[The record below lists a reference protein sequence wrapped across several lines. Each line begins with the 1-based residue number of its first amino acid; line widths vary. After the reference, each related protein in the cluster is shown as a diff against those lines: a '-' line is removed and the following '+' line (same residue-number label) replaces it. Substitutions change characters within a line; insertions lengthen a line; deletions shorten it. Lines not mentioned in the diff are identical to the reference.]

1 MKKLG
6 KVVLYTLVTFIFVLV
21 VLIVV
26 AALAEKKIVK
36 LALEQVSKTTDIPI
50 RADEIDFTLV
60 HNFPYATIRCTNLLV
75 SSPETNGDFESDTLF
90 YAERLFISVASKP
103 LLKSIFEVKV
113 VEMDNAEVF
122 YSLDTAGISNINFL
136 NDTTQK
142 AVIDTSDN
150 NIFLDI
156 KEFNIQ
162 NFTCHYK
169 DSQQKASANLFLEEL
184 NLSGLIDNDDYKGKA
199 EGAAILTNCTFGTTN
214 LYRMQ
219 KTVMDFKMAYN
230 DNLLSIENADVA
242 VDEDALFSL
251 AGKFNLSDST
261 LTDVVLKAQRLDLG
275 SLLKYLPENLLK
287 EYGVT
292 DFSGILVAEANISGF
307 ISDSIMP
314 AVTATFDFS
323 DGLLHYEDYPV
334 LKQVECKGMA
344 TNGTNQN
351 NSSTRLDISTMSFR
365 TEKSKV
371 SLSGN
376 VNNLDKPAYQIK
388 STINIDLGEFADY
401 VPDTLLQS
409 IGGRVNAVFS
419 TKGILPDSI
428 SDAFIHSVLK
438 NSKASAQFQ
447 NIKAVVDS
455 SMSVDSLTGKME
467 YLPNEIKLND
477 VTAFVPAYNLGLKN
491 LDAVITGDPTKPDSL
506 NIQFNRLRGAFEK
519 SKFELSGSL
528 KYPMNPDYSIS
539 GQAYVDLQEMQKYL
553 PDSLVNSMAGTV
565 SATFRS
571 AAQLNLDS
579 ISDNMYELFF
589 EKSSFSASFDNVTAD
604 MPDSTMSVSQLTG
617 QLNYHADTFEIKK
630 LGLNYMGQQ
639 FDMSETTVLN
649 AYSAVLQ
656 NQAKELSVTGSF
668 GVGDLDYAFLEQ
680 FMELDTSRVEEL
692 EAEPLNF
699 TYKIKGKFKA
709 NSIKYGDA
717 LFQNIDSKF
726 LLKTTSYVFDSL
738 KLDAFEGTSLS
749 SIKIEMLPDEL
760 IEIYFKTDVEKM
772 NVSKMIGAFS
782 EYIAYEDVKP
792 ENIQGIFST
801 KMDGKI
807 VMKNFE
813 PVYNSLLLNGDLT
826 LENGALIN
834 VKPIMEVEKIPG
846 IGLKNMDRLHFS
858 TLNSSVFLFNQEVY
872 IPRTEIKSTSF
883 DAMFLGMYSFGED
896 YDYHIRMFL
905 GEVLSS
911 KSKANL
917 RKQAQDNGFGEDVE
931 ADEKTLTKGRTSIYL
946 VSKSE
951 NGKEKAGFDKKQD
964 RANMKA
970 KVNLQKQM
978 VDMRFHPTLVKYDTE
993 Q

>member
-6 KVVLYTLVTFIFVLV
+6 KVLLYTLVTFIFILV

-50 RADEIDFTLV
+50 RADEIDFTLI

-75 SSPETNGDFESDTLF
+75 SSPETKGGFESDTLF

-103 LLKSIFEVKV
+103 LLKSIFDVKV
-113 VEMDNAEVF
+113 LEMDNADVF
-122 YSLDTAGISNINFL
+122 YSVDTAGTSNIDFFS
-136 NDTTQK
+136 DTTQQT
-142 AVIDTSDN
+142 VIDTSGN
-150 NIFLDI
+150 SIFLDI

-162 NFTCHYK
+162 NFTCHYI
-169 DSQQKASANLFLEEL
+169 DRQQKASANLFLEEL
-184 NLSGLIDNDDYKGKA
+184 NLSGLINNDDYQGKA

-219 KTVMDFKMAYN
+219 KAVVNFKMAYN
-230 DNLLSIENADVA
+230 DNLVTIEKANVA
-242 VDEDALFSL
+242 VDEDALFSI
-251 AGKFNLSDST
+251 AGQFNLTDSS
-261 LTDVVLKAQRLDLG
+261 LTDVVLKAERLDVG
-275 SLLKYLPENLLK
+275 NLLKYLPENILK
-287 EYGVT
+287 EYGVA

-314 AVTATFDFS
+314 AVTATFGFS
-323 DGLLHYEDYPV
+323 DGLLQYEDYMV
-334 LKQVECKGMA
+334 LKQIACNGKA
-344 TNGTNQN
+344 TNGTDQN
-351 NSSTRLDISTMSFR
+351 YSTTSLDISAMSFS
-365 TEKSKV
+365 TGKSNV

-376 VNNLDKPAYQIK
+376 LKNLDKPAYQIN
-388 STINIDLGEFADY
+388 STINLDLGEFAAY

-409 IGGRVNAVFS
+409 ISGKVKAVFS

-428 SDAFIHSVLK
+428 SDEFIYSVLN
-438 NSKASAQFQ
+438 NSKGSAQFQ
-447 NIKAVVDS
+447 NVHAAVDS
-455 SMSVDSLTGKME
+455 IMSVDSLNGKME
-467 YLPNEIKLND
+467 YLPNEIKMSDLS
-477 VTAFVPAYNLGLKN
+477 AFVPSYKLGLKSHEV
-491 LDAVITGDPTKPDSL
+491 VITGDPTKPDSL
-506 NIQFNRLRGAFEK
+506 SIQFNRLRGTFEK
-519 SKFELSGSL
+519 SNFDISGVL
-528 KYPMNPDYSIS
+528 KYPMNPDYDVS
-539 GQAYVDLQEMQKYL
+539 GEAFVDLQEMQNYL
-553 PDSLVNSMAGTV
+553 PDSLVNSMAGTM

-579 ISDNMYELFF
+579 ISDNVYKLLF
-589 EKSSFSASFDNVTAD
+589 EKSAFHASFDTITAD
-604 MPDSTMSVSQLTG
+604 MPDSTMGVSQLSG
-617 QLNYHADTFEIKK
+617 QLKYHSDTLEIKK
-630 LGLNYMGQQ
+630 LGLKYMGQQ

-717 LFQNIDSKF
+717 LFEHIDTKF
-726 LLKTTSYVFDSL
+726 LLKSSSYVFDSL
-738 KLDAFEGTSLS
+738 SLDAFDGTSLS
-749 SIKIEMLPDEL
+749 SVKIEMLPDEL

-772 NVSKMIGAFS
+772 DVSKMIGAFS
-782 EYIAYEDVKP
+782 EYITYEDVKP
-792 ENIQGIFST
+792 ENLQGLLST
-801 KMDGKI
+801 QMDGKI

-826 LENGALIN
+826 LENGAMIN

-846 IGLKNMDRLHFS
+846 IGLKNMDRLYFS
-858 TLNSSVFLFNQEVY
+858 TLNSSVFLFNREVY

-917 RKQAQDNGFGEDVE
+917 LKQAQDNGFGEDVK